1 MWMRNDEENNWDM
14 LRFCLCFLRYLTL
27 CQYLKQLE
35 LVRLT
40 ETLDGGQWQLEY
52 LWSSEAAKK
61 WKISQRRVQI
71 LCAEDRIPGVFKLG
85 ENWAIPSDVEKPI
98 DKRKKVVTN
107 NETI

>member
-1 MWMRNDEENNWDM
+1 ME
-14 LRFCLCFLRYLTL
+14 
-27 CQYLKQLE
+27 
-35 LVRLT
+35 
-40 ETLDGGQWQLEY
+40 GSG
-52 LWSSEAAKK
+52 K
-61 WKISQRRVQI
+61 WNISQRRVQI

>member
-1 MWMRNDEENNWDM
+1 M
-14 LRFCLCFLRYLTL
+14 LRFCLCFLRYLTV

-40 ETLDGGQWQLEY
+40 ETLDFIRPVEYNKCSFQDYDGG
-52 LWSSEAAKK
+52 K